1 MKNKYSRKAVKKIKL
16 DVDAFLCALNCK
28 CTFKH
33 NEPTQ
38 HCLQEFEVLDLEI
51 SIVTQTGNET
61 ESTLEKQW
69 FS

>member
-1 MKNKYSRKAVKKIKL
+1 MKNKYSRKAVKKNK
-16 DVDAFLCALNCK
+16 ARCALNCK
-28 CTFKH
+28 CIFKH
-33 NEPTQ
+33 NRPTQ
-38 HCLQEFEVLDLEI
+38 HCLQEFEVHDLEI